1 MEEEASII
9 IPLIVF
15 AKMISQRGLP
25 GPDAERTFLTLWTGF
40 RGSSG
45 VPAKVGRGVI
55 RRGRAGV

>member
-25 GPDAERTFLTLWTGF
+25 GPDAEHTFLTLWTGF

-55 RRGRAGV
+55 RRGRVGV